1 MPVCALTRPFSFFPH
16 GYNELKGPP
25 PPPSMTGRK
34 FPSAPSP
41 PFSSPTSNRHRGC
54 GKKIL
59 STQTEF
65 SPAVFFVFLPRSCLL
80 APLPCL
86 RAAVY
91 YFD

>member
-1 MPVCALTRPFSFFPH
+1 MPVCALTPPSFFPH

-25 PPPSMTGRK
+25 PPPPMTGRK
-34 FPSAPSP
+34 FSVRSVAPFFIP
-41 PFSSPTSNRHRGC
+41 HFQQTSWMW
-54 GKKIL
+54 KKIL
-59 STQTEF
+59 STQPEF

-86 RAAVY
+86 RSAVY